1 MFWKKWQAWYTFQSQ
16 YKLLHISM
24 TPRKSQKRITI
35 WGCNKSYKSY
45 FSRRISRVRHVLSRR
60 KAEEATAC
68 LWSLLNWVLVQW
80 CHADLTGMPCFCLNK
95 QPCFFSGIPES
106 DPRQE
111 PKDDIVMS
119 VMVSKHHHRQN
130 IACSQKVFFFCLFR
144 EAYTVDFSFHCQH
157 TVSVEI
163 KVCQHLHSV
172 ILFHYLQAV
181 SRCC

>member
-1 MFWKKWQAWYTFQSQ
+1 
-16 YKLLHISM
+16 M
-24 TPRKSQKRITI
+24 TPKKSLKRITI
-35 WGCNKSYKSY
+35 WGCNKSYKAY
-45 FSRRISRVRHVLSRR
+45 FSRRISRMRHVSKRR
-60 KAEEATAC
+60 KADEATAS
-68 LWSLLNWVLVQW
+68 LWSWILVQW

-95 QPCFFSGIPES
+95 QPCFFSGMPES

-119 VMVSKHHHRQN
+119 VMVSKHHHRWWWWWCPN
-130 IACSQKVFFFCLFR
+130 TITDKTLHAAKRCFPFVSL
-144 EAYTVDFSFHCQH
+144 EGHIYPTVDFSFHCQH

-163 KVCQHLHSV
+163 KVCQHLRSV